1 MAAIGKIRQHY
12 GILVIIIGLA
22 LLAFVLGDLMK
33 TPSRNRNNEVAVV
46 NGEDITYKDFENRAQ
61 QAITYQ
67 KNMRGGLTRDEEFS
81 IRKQVLDE
89 MIRKI
94 IINGEYEHVVSYKD

>member
-61 QAITYQ
+61 QVITYQ
-67 KNMRGGLTRDEEFS
+67 KNMRGGLTR
-81 IRKQVLDE
+81 RWL
-89 MIRKI
+89 
-94 IINGEYEHVVSYKD
+94 